1 MAFVLGQDGKL
12 YFNDG
17 GTYGSPTWTELN
29 KVKDV
34 SLNLTKETAD
44 STVRSSGGFRE
55 YVDGLKDVN
64 VSFKMLWDN
73 AADGYDELLAA
84 YENNTAV
91 EILCVD
97 GATPPPSGES
107 IKGVRMTTM
116 VANFT
121 RDETL
126 GEVMWAD
133 VELRPVS
140 NANSAPAIY
149 TESTP

>member
-17 GTYGSPTWTELN
+17 GTYASPTWTELSEI
-29 KVKDV
+29 KDV
-34 SLNLTKETAD
+34 SFNLTKDTAD
-44 STVRSSGGFRE
+44 ATVRSSGGFRE

-84 YENNTAV
+84 YQNNTSI

-97 GATPPPSGES
+97 GVTPPPSGES
-107 IKGVRMTTM
+107 IKGVRMTCM
-116 VANFT
+116 VSNFT

-126 GEVMWAD
+126 GEVMWSD
-133 VELRPVS
+133 VELRPV
-140 NANSAPAIY
+140 ANPDAAPAIY

>member
-17 GTYGSPTWTELN
+17 GTYAAPTWTELTEI
-29 KVKDV
+29 KDV
-34 SLNLTKETAD
+34 SLNLTKDTAD
-44 STVRSSGGFRE
+44 ATVRSSGGFRE

-64 VSFKMLWDN
+64 ISFKMLWDK

-84 YENNTAV
+84 YQNNTAV
-91 EILCVD
+91 EVLCVD
-97 GATPPPSGES
+97 GATPPPSGSS
-107 IKGVRMTTM
+107 IKGVRMTCM
-116 VANFT
+116 VSNFT

-126 GEVMWAD
+126 GEVMWSD
-133 VELRPVS
+133 VELRPV
-140 NANSAPAIY
+140 ANDDAAPEIY